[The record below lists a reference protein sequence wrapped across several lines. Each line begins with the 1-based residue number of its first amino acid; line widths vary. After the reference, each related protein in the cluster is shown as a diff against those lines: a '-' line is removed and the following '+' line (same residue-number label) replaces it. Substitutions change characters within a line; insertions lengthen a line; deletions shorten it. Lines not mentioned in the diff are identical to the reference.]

1 MEALLIDFNNII
13 KNNNLTLLEEKIS
26 PIPIIGTYLSLS
38 VIIILPSKH
47 LDYLESHKK
56 EDDRLKYLNTPEFI
70 SDIKTYVFIL
80 YDKIK
85 KLCEIRGNV
94 QQYLPEIM
102 SAILI
107 NIPNDVLL
115 WIGIDIKTTNL
126 QETID
131 SYITEGYNSPFVCK
145 VSPFGYNFQNHGL
158 CMLKENNIIP
168 SQSNISNDIKYVLTQ
183 FLLREH
189 EGCEVKLQLNSD
201 TIKYLRNLTNI
212 GSTVNKD
219 GNISQK
225 EVAGVLEVNEI
236 TPELIHIL
244 EIKYES
250 IIYGEEEGVEIAKG
264 LYNFHSHPIT
274 AYKKH
279 NVKLAWPSAQDYVGF
294 ILAVFEDY
302 TICHFV
308 VGVEG
313 LYIVSMTTHWLNNI
327 AKLDKSV
334 GTFIIEKYDFCYQP
348 GQTSE
353 WYTRKVNTISYNGFP
368 LFDVKYIPWDRANEI
383 FTVKYRKINDNCF
396 SSENILLN
404 YDNIYY

>member
-1 MEALLIDFNNII
+1 METLLIDFDNII

-26 PIPIIGTYLSLS
+26 PIPPLDKSQTLR
-38 VIIILPSKH
+38 VIAIVPPKH
-47 LDYLESHKK
+47 LNHLESHMN
-56 EDDRLKYLNTPEFI
+56 DRTNYLNTQTFI
-70 SDIKTYVFIL
+70 ADIQTYVYIL
-80 YDKIK
+80 YDKTK
-85 KLCEIRGNV
+85 KLCEIRGDIKTF
-94 QQYLPEIM
+94 LPEIM
-102 SAILI
+102 GVIMI

-115 WIGIDIKTTNL
+115 WVGVDIKSLHLN
-126 QETID
+126 ETIS
-131 SYITEGYNSPFVCK
+131 SYIREGFSAPFVCK
-145 VSPFGYNFQNHGL
+145 ASPFGYSFPNHGL
-158 CMLKENNIIP
+158 CMLKENTIIP
-168 SQSNISNDIKYVLTQ
+168 SQPDISSEIKYVLTQ
-183 FLLREH
+183 FLIREH
-189 EGCEVKLQLNSD
+189 EGCEIKLQLND
-201 TIKYLRNLTNI
+201 DAIKYLRELTNI
-212 GSTVNKD
+212 GSTLNKD
-219 GNISQK
+219 GKITQK
-225 EVAGVLEVNEI
+225 EIAGVLQVSDI
-236 TPELIHIL
+236 TSELVHSL
-244 EIKYES
+244 EIKYDS
-250 IIYGEEEGVEIAKG
+250 IIYGEEEGVKIAQG
-264 LYNFHSHPIT
+264 LYNFHSHPVT
-274 AYKKH
+274 AYKRH

-368 LFDVKYIPWDRANEI
+368 LFDVKYIPWDRASEI

-396 SSENILLN
+396 SSENTLIS